1 MCPPSCKQLES
12 YLAAGCDLFV
22 RQFASPFFKPNI
34 FCSDSRSEDDTI
46 KAPERSK
53 EISPVS
59 KLPFI
64 SRGASSLTPD
74 VPSIPLSATGR
85 ETIYSWHFGAES
97 QTIKGQVDEPA
108 RGRLSSKAPGAFLI
122 LPSRE
127 PAVSLRRDTGRRQ
140 AATWDQ
146 RGDFVVWARQSV
158 GTPTTQ
164 LHHIHIGKRGTTRSH
179 CFIACRFP
187 SGKGRQ
193 LGSVLLLVVLLVVIG
208 TDLTS
213 TSVTTSIR
221 FPFTIIDRYRDW
233 FPAATAAGIRRG
245 DVGSTGDRSC

>member
-1 MCPPSCKQLES
+1 MNSTSLCISKKVTPRLIQPRACS
-12 YLAAGCDLFV
+12 
-22 RQFASPFFKPNI
+22 ASGRYIPTTLRWKFLL
-34 FCSDSRSEDDTI
+34 TI
-46 KAPERSK
+46 DQRPK
-53 EISPVS
+53 
-59 KLPFI
+59 
-64 SRGASSLTPD
+64 
-74 VPSIPLSATGR
+74 
-85 ETIYSWHFGAES
+85 
-97 QTIKGQVDEPA
+97 
-108 RGRLSSKAPGAFLI
+108 
-122 LPSRE
+122 
-127 PAVSLRRDTGRRQ
+127 AVSLRRDTGRRQ

-164 LHHIHIGKRGTTRSH
+164 RHHIHIGKRGTTRSH

-193 LGSVLLLVVLLVVIG
+193 LGSVLLPAVLLVVIG